1 MSSTP
6 TNNES
11 FCWMSDVGVPPE
23 DVQYL
28 RLMAAYGG
36 HRVESVRIRIRE
48 IQEAAYEGLLAVSMR
63 RSPPLALAQ

>member
-6 TNNES
+6 TNNDS
-11 FCWMSDVGVPPE
+11 FCWMTDVGIPPE
-23 DVQYL
+23 DVQYM

-36 HRVESVRIRIRE
+36 HRVESVRIRIKE

-63 RSPPLALAQ
+63 RSSHLAHLQ